1 MGNPFKENTTSYND
15 WEVLKDL
22 QWHCTKC
29 ELKSGQAKTWQTWRD
44 EKGIQFEE
52 PTPRRWEKRTFCET
66 CQKTTSHRKLKTLEL
81 LENVSIRTQ
90 ITPKIAKKVKDL
102 YQNEEAVFLRKLSPT
117 ELEIDHRFP
126 QIRWNSNEDKN
137 DNLSDDELKAKFI
150 LLNRNNNLWKSR
162 QCEKCF
168 KDGTRGNFPGIE
180 FWYAGNKTWQGTSK
194 SDENG
199 CVGCFWYDPYKWREE
214 LNKLINSSNS

>member
-1 MGNPFKENTTSYND
+1 MDLKTMTNPFKENTTSYND
-15 WEVLKDL
+15 WDVLKDL
-22 QWHCTKC
+22 KWHCTKC

-52 PTPRRWEKRTFCET
+52 ATPRRWEKRIFCET
-66 CQKTTSHRKLKTLEL
+66 CQKTTSHRKLKTLDL
-81 LENVSIRTQ
+81 LGNVSIRTQ

-137 DNLSDDELKAKFI
+137 DNLSDNELKAKFI
-150 LLNRNNNLWKSR
+150 LLNRNNNL
-162 QCEKCF
+162 
-168 KDGTRGNFPGIE
+168 
-180 FWYAGNKTWQGTSK
+180 
-194 SDENG
+194 
-199 CVGCFWYDPYKWREE
+199 
-214 LNKLINSSNS
+214 

>member
-1 MGNPFKENTTSYND
+1 MNNPFKEKTISYHD

-29 ELKSGQAKTWQTWRD
+29 ELKAGQAKTWQTWRD

-52 PTPRRWEKRTFCET
+52 PTPRRWEKRIFCKT

-90 ITPKIAKKVKDL
+90 ITSKIAKKVKDL
-102 YQNEEAVFLRKLSPT
+102 YQNEEAVLLRKLSPR

-137 DNLSDDELKAKFI
+137 DNLSDDALKAKFI

-162 QCEKCF
+162 QCERCVKT
-168 KDGTRGNFPGIE
+168 GQRGNFPGIY
-180 FWYAGNKTWQGTSK
+180 FWYEGDKIWQGNSK
-194 SDENG
+194 SDKNG
-199 CVGCFWYDPYKWREE
+199 CIGCFWYDPYKWREE
-214 LNKLINSSNS
+214 LNKLINS